1 MVDINEIK
9 RCTLQAMMKDDLLM
23 QGLVL
28 KGGNA
33 LQLAYDI
40 TNRGSIDIDFS
51 MENEFKDKDF
61 ERLSRVFSEYLN
73 EEFAE
78 IGLVAYDVK
87 FIKKPK
93 TGSIPEWRG
102 YNLEFKLIEREKFE
116 KFGDDIEAIR
126 RNAIKINESTQEVK

>member
-61 ERLSRVFSEYLN
+61 ERLSRVFGEYLN

-116 KFGDDIEAIR
+116 KFWR
-126 RNAIKINESTQEVK
+126 

>member
-51 MENEFKDKDF
+51 MENEFKDTSNPQ
-61 ERLSRVFSEYLN
+61 LS
-73 EEFAE
+73 
-78 IGLVAYDVK
+78 
-87 FIKKPK
+87 P
-93 TGSIPEWRG
+93 
-102 YNLEFKLIEREKFE
+102 
-116 KFGDDIEAIR
+116 
-126 RNAIKINESTQEVK
+126 

>member
-51 MENEFKDKDF
+51 MEMSLK
-61 ERLSRVFSEYLN
+61 
-73 EEFAE
+73 
-78 IGLVAYDVK
+78 
-87 FIKKPK
+87 
-93 TGSIPEWRG
+93 
-102 YNLEFKLIEREKFE
+102 
-116 KFGDDIEAIR
+116 
-126 RNAIKINESTQEVK
+126 IKILKDCQEFLANT

>member
-87 FIKKPK
+87 TKNRFH
-93 TGSIPEWRG
+93 SRM
-102 YNLEFKLIEREKFE
+102 ERL
-116 KFGDDIEAIR
+116 
-126 RNAIKINESTQEVK
+126 